1 MSMEIGWWKKDP
13 ERGKYQ
19 VRATIHG
26 GNIEWTRHQGHH
38 TPWDPHEPSDEDR
51 ERLVAEASKRVPRR
65 LITQKQFEEIKRL
78 SENQGPGGISGRRY
92 RPSPEL

>member
-26 GNIEWTRHQGHH
+26 GNIVWTRKQGHH
-38 TPWDPHEPSDEDR
+38 TPWEPHTPVSDEDWDR
-51 ERLVAEASKRVPRR
+51 MIAEAETRVPRR
-65 LITQKQFEEIKRL
+65 LISPKQFAAIKALR
-78 SENQGPGGISGRRY
+78 ER
-92 RPSPEL
+92 